1 MQHFYRKIFIPPWKV
16 LKKRAFSRQGS
27 LIVFSALNRAALLN
41 SRAPLRG
48 LQAMENTEDFVVVE
62 EDAASEKKSEIDRLR
77 VLVEL
82 FTKALDTLNQSNV
95 LLKDELQSALSVTLQ
110 HVCPDRTSSTD
121 DLIKLLDG
129 NISSPEEVRANY
141 VKRLCSRLV
150 ALNEEK
156 LALLA
161 ENTGLR
167 ESLTAKEK
175 EFSDQVADA
184 SLTTRNIEMVL
195 AQLEDGDT
203 NPPDIVSA
211 STTIGDLC
219 TSLNSIYDR
228 LSKLQLK
235 PATSSG
241 AEALSECPSAVS
253 ETKPAPRTVVSVG
266 VLTCDD
272 QSTSP
277 GTPKPTDL
285 PPPPAYP
292 TQADFERVDPQT
304 PYVEPNDDLHEF
316 GLSNAHQRSDTNYD
330 DQVQSMSSLANR
342 LLASGFPKI
351 GAALRHA
358 FQELVPPGRLEQERT
373 EGAGRGTPQPS
384 YSANQEEPWCPCCH
398 QRFASRDD
406 LETHL
411 LSCLT

>member
-1 MQHFYRKIFIPPWKV
+1 
-16 LKKRAFSRQGS
+16 
-27 LIVFSALNRAALLN
+27 
-41 SRAPLRG
+41 
-48 LQAMENTEDFVVVE
+48 
-62 EDAASEKKSEIDRLR
+62 
-77 VLVEL
+77 
-82 FTKALDTLNQSNV
+82 TLNQSNV

-161 ENTGLR
+161 ENTSLR
-167 ESLTAKEK
+167 ESLTAKER
-175 EFSDQVADA
+175 EFSRQICGYCIKLAGIRESRSYNYYIACLAFFHVVFMNVCEHSYCGQKFDAIALKAKILTPWYSEVLMFNPQCRAKIFLMGRKVPIGKCSILDQVADA

-235 PATSSG
+235 PATSGG

-253 ETKPAPRTVVSVG
+253 ETKPEPRTMVSVG

-272 QSTSP
+272 QFTSP
-277 GTPKPTDL
+277 GTPKTTVLEERHTHKPKIL
-285 PPPPAYP
+285 VFL
-292 TQADFERVDPQT
+292 DFQGAFYSFNRSVIVDTLAQPGMPQKVCKYT
-304 PYVEPNDDLHEF
+304 
-316 GLSNAHQRSDTNYD
+316 G
-330 DQVQSMSSLANR
+330 LANLITNLICCKFR
-342 LLASGFPKI
+342 NQQTQIDKTDTCM
-351 GAALRHA
+351 
-358 FQELVPPGRLEQERT
+358 RT
-373 EGAGRGTPQPS
+373 GDSNVIRRS
-384 YSANQEEPWCPCCH
+384 HHYRR
-398 QRFASRDD
+398 RFN
-406 LETHL
+406 
-411 LSCLT
+411 CQI

>member
-316 GLSNAHQRSDTNYD
+316 GLSNAHQRSDTN
-330 DQVQSMSSLANR
+330 
-342 LLASGFPKI
+342 
-351 GAALRHA
+351 
-358 FQELVPPGRLEQERT
+358 ELVPPGRLEQERT

>member
-1 MQHFYRKIFIPPWKV
+1 MD
-16 LKKRAFSRQGS
+16 G
-27 LIVFSALNRAALLN
+27 VFSKYANNRI
-41 SRAPLRG
+41 SQRCQFISVRSQRRIVPLITF
-48 LQAMENTEDFVVVE
+48 LTLEPTEETEQNLVVC
-62 EDAASEKKSEIDRLR
+62 DSYIP
-77 VLVEL
+77 
-82 FTKALDTLNQSNV
+82 
-95 LLKDELQSALSVTLQ
+95 VT
-110 HVCPDRTSSTD
+110 
-121 DLIKLLDG
+121 
-129 NISSPEEVRANY
+129 
-141 VKRLCSRLV
+141 
-150 ALNEEK
+150 
-156 LALLA
+156 
-161 ENTGLR
+161 
-167 ESLTAKEK
+167 
-175 EFSDQVADA
+175 
-184 SLTTRNIEMVL
+184 
-195 AQLEDGDT
+195 
-203 NPPDIVSA
+203 PPDIVSA

-235 PATSSG
+235 PATSGG

-253 ETKPAPRTVVSVG
+253 ETKPEPRTMVSVG

-272 QSTSP
+272 QFTSP
-277 GTPKPTDL
+277 GTPKTTTIPSLPTPVQLSNLNVTAVIQDL

-292 TQADFERVDPQT
+292 AQTEFKRVDPQT
-304 PYVEPNDDLHEF
+304 PYVESDDDLHEF
-316 GLSNAHQRSDTNYD
+316 GLSSTHERSDTDYD
-330 DQVQSMSSLANR
+330 DEVQSMSSLANR

-358 FQELVPPGRLEQERT
+358 FQELVPPVRLEQERT